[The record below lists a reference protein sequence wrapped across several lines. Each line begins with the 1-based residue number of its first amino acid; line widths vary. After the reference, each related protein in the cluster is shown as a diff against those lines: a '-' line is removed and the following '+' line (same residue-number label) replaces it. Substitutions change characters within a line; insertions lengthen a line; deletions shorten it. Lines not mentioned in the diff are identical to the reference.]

1 MGSYVNWKNWN
12 YPLRKVVSSH
22 SFIQQN
28 FLIPTL
34 HSPLH
39 LLPSI
44 LCPGGQPHALHH
56 WYPPL
61 SGFLL
66 VLIGGTGRSKGRR
79 KVIRYLVNVG
89 LVLSWR
95 SSPLSGSP
103 PGLPVQVLVTAPT
116 LCSLRL
122 WVVKAL
128 SFCWPW
134 NMSLSLFGFPKTC
147 QHICKHSL
155 NNKFLYVY
163 HAFPIRILSNII
175 TYSCQT
181 QF

>member
-22 SFIQQN
+22 SFNQQN

-103 PGLPVQVLVTAPT
+103 LHWASHPGSGNCSHT
-116 LCSLRL
+116 LLAQTLSSKSTQLL
-122 WVVKAL
+122 LAL
-128 SFCWPW
+128 EHVIVSFWF
-134 NMSLSLFGFPKTC
+134 S
-147 QHICKHSL
+147 
-155 NNKFLYVY
+155 
-163 HAFPIRILSNII
+163 
-175 TYSCQT
+175 
-181 QF
+181 

>member
-1 MGSYVNWKNWN
+1 MGSHVNWKNWN

-103 PGLPVQVLVTAPT
+103 LHWASPPGSGNCSHTLLVQT
-116 LCSLRL
+116 LSSKSTQLL
-122 WVVKAL
+122 LAL
-128 SFCWPW
+128 EHVIVSFWF
-134 NMSLSLFGFPKTC
+134 S
-147 QHICKHSL
+147 
-155 NNKFLYVY
+155 
-163 HAFPIRILSNII
+163 
-175 TYSCQT
+175 
-181 QF
+181 